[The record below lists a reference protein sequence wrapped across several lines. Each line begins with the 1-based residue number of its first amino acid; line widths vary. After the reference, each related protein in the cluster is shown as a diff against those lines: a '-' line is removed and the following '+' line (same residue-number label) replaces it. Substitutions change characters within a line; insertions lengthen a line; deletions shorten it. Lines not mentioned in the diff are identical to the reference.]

1 MSKVNKTDKTIL
13 LVEDDPIVTAALSE
27 RLTEAGYAVASFASA
42 DTALQELD
50 SFAPQ
55 VVITDVRLPGT
66 DGISFLK
73 QLKQRDESLSVIVM
87 TGYATVSDAVAAM
100 KLGAADYLPKP
111 VSADEL
117 LVKIERLFELRQLR
131 ADRDRLQKD
140 AERHFALGNVIGRSK
155 RMQEIFDVANVVKD
169 LDTTVLIQ
177 GSTGTGKEL
186 LARAIHFQSARRAL
200 PFVPVSCV
208 ALSPQLLESEL
219 FGHERGAFTG
229 AYRRKIGRFEAAAG
243 GTLFLD
249 DVDDIP
255 LELQTKLLRVLQE
268 RKLLRV
274 GGEGEI
280 EVHCRIICACKT
292 DLQQLV
298 ETGRF
303 RSDLFFRVNVV
314 RIELPPLAKR
324 KEDIPL
330 LVEHFVAPSAS
341 RQRKGPPKV
350 DPEAMH
356 HLVQYDWPGNV
367 RQLENV
373 IEASVAFCSAGRLSI
388 AHLPAEIT
396 HRPPVRE
403 LFNLSLPSQGTLDL
417 TELTDAFQTE
427 AIRWALRLADGSQV
441 QAAKLLGLP
450 RTTLQSKM
458 QKLGLAD

>member
-1 MSKVNKTDKTIL
+1 MDENRTIL
-13 LVEDDPIVTAALSE
+13 LVEDDPIVTASLTE
-27 RLTEAGYAVASFASA
+27 RLTEAGYGVVSFDSA
-42 DTALQELD
+42 DKALQELVRA
-50 SFAPQ
+50 APH

-66 DGISFLK
+66 DGIDFLK
-73 QLKQRDESLSVIVM
+73 QLRQQDESLSVIVM
-87 TGYATVSDAVAAM
+87 TAYATVSDAVTAM

-111 VSADEL
+111 VLAEEL
-117 LVKIERLFELRQLR
+117 LVKIERLFEMRRLR
-131 ADRDRLQKD
+131 ADRDRLQQD
-140 AERHFALGNVIGRSK
+140 AERRFKLGNVIGRSK
-155 RMQEIFDVANVVKD
+155 RMQDIFDVASVVKD

-177 GSTGTGKEL
+177 GATGTGKEL

-229 AYRRKIGRFEAAAG
+229 AYRRKIGRFEAAGG

-274 GGEGEI
+274 GAETEL

-292 DLQQLV
+292 NLQQLV
-298 ETGRF
+298 ADGRF
-303 RSDLFFRVNVV
+303 RSDLFFRMNVV
-314 RIELPPLAKR
+314 RIELPPLSKR

-330 LVEHFVAPSAS
+330 LVEHFVSHYAA
-341 RQRKGPPKV
+341 RQGKEPPKV
-350 DPEAMH
+350 DPEALH
-356 HLVQYDWPGNV
+356 YLVEYDWPGNV
-367 RQLENV
+367 RELENV
-373 IEASVAFCSAGRLSI
+373 IEASVAFVSAGRLSV

-396 HRPPVRE
+396 HRPSGRE
-403 LFNLSLPSQGTLDL
+403 LFSLNLPSQGAVELS
-417 TELTDAFQTE
+417 ELTDAIQVQ
-427 AIRWALRLADGSQV
+427 AIRWAMRLAAGSQIK
-441 QAAKLLGLP
+441 AAKLLGVP

-458 QKLGLAD
+458 RKLGLVN